1 MPRHSKNNTAG
12 SVFTYH
18 ETKSLDYGTKRVRNP
33 RTRMNK
39 WLTTFSLF
47 FKARLGRE
55 SFRDFDACY
64 LCLQTAR
71 EPVACSKGHLACRE
85 CYYESY
91 LQQKQDIKREQ
102 ALLDQKL
109 ANLDDRKQ
117 QDEAAAKQALLDQF
131 ERTQTSVLG
140 QRKNIRG
147 GDDDQGKPSNTNMT
161 TAPNSQ
167 QDGAGKRNLLCLLF
181 FLPYSLLFS
190 ISLPLGRVGLFS
202 RHKAEV
208 GANRISRRQII
219 QTETQVQLLAGKF
232 VADHR
237 YTICTSHC

>member
-1 MPRHSKNNTAG
+1 MTRH
-12 SVFTYH
+12 
-18 ETKSLDYGTKRVRNP
+18 
-33 RTRMNK
+33 
-39 WLTTFSLF
+39 FSPF

-117 QDEAAAKQALLDQF
+117 QDEAAAKQVLLDQF

-147 GDDDQGKPSNTNMT
+147 GDDDQGKTSNTTKDT
-161 TAPNSQ
+161 TPNSQ
-167 QDGAGKRNLLCLLF
+167 LDGAGKRNHRHLLF
-181 FLPYSLLFS
+181 FLLYTSLL
-190 ISLPLGRVGLFS
+190 
-202 RHKAEV
+202 
-208 GANRISRRQII
+208 
-219 QTETQVQLLAGKF
+219 LLCF
-232 VADHR
+232 
-237 YTICTSHC
+237 